1 MPERKE
7 ISFERLADW
16 VEGRLSEEEARAVEE
31 QVAVADEATR
41 AEVEWLRAFA
51 RASEDTV
58 LDAPSPEVREESIRR
73 FDAYAEGRRTPGV
86 LQRLVASLSS
96 ESGLQPAFGV
106 RSADSQEA
114 AQRHLT
120 YTTDAAEIA
129 LNISP
134 RPRDGY
140 LDLDGQVFPA
150 DAADPASF
158 SVRLL
163 SGADEVGLT
172 ATDELGEFDF
182 EAVPPGTYQILVS
195 TDRVEILISPV
206 ELRA

>member
-1 MPERKE
+1 
-7 ISFERLADW
+7 
-16 VEGRLSEEEARAVEE
+16 
-31 QVAVADEATR
+31 
-41 AEVEWLRAFA
+41 
-51 RASEDTV
+51 
-58 LDAPSPEVREESIRR
+58 
-73 FDAYAEGRRTPGV
+73 
-86 LQRLVASLSS
+86 
-96 ESGLQPAFGV
+96 V

-150 DAADPASF
+150 DDADPASF